1 MIKIDGQVNYIGDR
15 CLLLTPSQR
24 QEILEVSICRKNL
37 LTNFP
42 KQKQKPQFLLATL
55 QLMFS
60 FLRRLGVSDV
70 SAKLVVRIKM
80 NRSDCFSLNCSQ
92 GLFMMRMIIVI
103 MNDEN
108 DEDDQCDDE

>member
-1 MIKIDGQVNYIGDR
+1 MSPFDARSKTRNLGGEH
-15 CLLLTPSQR
+15 LSQN
-24 QEILEVSICRKNL
+24 I

-42 KQKQKPQFLLATL
+42 KPKQKSQFLFATL

-80 NRSDCFSLNCSQ
+80 NQSDCFSLNCSQ
-92 GLFMMRMIIVI
+92 GMIIRS
-103 MNDEN
+103 
-108 DEDDQCDDE
+108 DEDE